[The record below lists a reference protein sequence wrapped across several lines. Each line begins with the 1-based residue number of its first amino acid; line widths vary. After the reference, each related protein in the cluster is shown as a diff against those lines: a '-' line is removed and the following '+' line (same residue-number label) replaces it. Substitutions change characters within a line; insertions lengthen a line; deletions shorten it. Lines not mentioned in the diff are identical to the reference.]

1 MLSLLPHAEN
11 LILMLVNPL
20 IDLQYHFSRRFSIH
34 EPVYDRYTAFIIP
47 ICKVYMG
54 RIIISPI

>member
-1 MLSLLPHAEN
+1 
-11 LILMLVNPL
+11 MLVNPL

-34 EPVYDRYTAFIIP
+34 DPVYDRYTAFIIT

-54 RIIISPI
+54 RIMVSPI